1 MDGLEDITS
10 EFKYG
15 LVPKKGKDDVWAWEW
30 YDKILIWVSFISHQC
45 AGLIIYCGNGEEWE
59 GERAIE

>member
-15 LVPKKGKDDVWAWEW
+15 LVPKKEKMAFER
-30 YDKILIWVSFISHQC
+30 
-45 AGLIIYCGNGEEWE
+45 GNDMIKSLFE
-59 GERAIE
+59 